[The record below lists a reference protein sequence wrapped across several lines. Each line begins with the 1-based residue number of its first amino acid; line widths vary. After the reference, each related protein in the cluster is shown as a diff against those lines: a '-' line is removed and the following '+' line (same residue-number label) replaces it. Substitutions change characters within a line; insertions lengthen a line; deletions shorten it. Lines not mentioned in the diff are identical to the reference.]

1 MKIDVHAHLMGR
13 AYYDA
18 MAKMAGVTSQTNR
31 YGRGLYKNGETVI
44 NINDEW
50 LDENHHVREMDKR
63 GIDLS
68 IVTLTTPNLYVFPK
82 DVQAEAAR
90 IANDEAVER
99 ARKFKGRILASASL
113 PLEDVAA
120 AVKEVDRVAPL
131 KEVAAISV
139 GSNVNGVP
147 LSDPRFEPVWAA
159 IDRHKMTVIEH
170 PNFPTFAKDL
180 PEYNLS
186 LMMGFYFDTQI
197 CITRMIVNGVFAR
210 YPNMK
215 FVVAHTGAGM
225 LAIMNRLANIPRN
238 YPDAQE
244 KMKHKGF
251 EEYAKNLYYDTCA
264 IGQNTLML
272 AHDYVGRE
280 HMMFGTDYPY
290 TPHTPKYVEDLP
302 ISAAD
307 KELMLGGN
315 AERVFG
321 LK

>member
-18 MAKMAGVTSQTNR
+18 MQKMAGVTSQTNR
-31 YGRGLYKNGETVI
+31 YGRGLFKNGETVI

-50 LDENHHVREMDKR
+50 LDEAHHVREMDKR

-82 DVQAEAAR
+82 EVQAEAAR
-90 IANDEAVER
+90 IANDEAIER
-99 ARKFKGRILASASL
+99 ARKYKGRILACASL
-113 PLEDVAA
+113 PLEDVPA
-120 AVKEVDRVAPL
+120 AVKEIERVGGM
-131 KEVAAISV
+131 KEVVGISI

-147 LSDPRFEPVWAA
+147 LSDARFEPVWAA
-159 IDRHKMTVIEH
+159 IDRHRMAVVEH

-180 PEYNLS
+180 PEYNLA

-215 FVVAHTGAGM
+215 FIVAHTGAGM
-225 LAIMNRLANIPRN
+225 LAIMHRLSRIPNN
-238 YPDAQE
+238 YPDAQA
-244 KMKHKGF
+244 KMQGKGF

-264 IGQNTLML
+264 VGQNTLML
-272 AHDYVGRE
+272 AHGYLGRE

-290 TPHTPKYVEDLP
+290 TPLTPGYVEDLP
-302 ISAAD
+302 ISAGD
-307 KELMLGGN
+307 KKAMLGDN

-321 LK
+321 LS

>member
-1 MKIDVHAHLMGR
+1 MKIDVHAHLMGKE
-13 AYYDA
+13 YYDA
-18 MAKMAGVTSQTNR
+18 MDRLAGTKRVPSRYGVTILK
-31 YGRGLYKNGETVI
+31 GDEVVI
-44 NINDEW
+44 NMNEEW
-50 LDENHHVREMDKR
+50 LDPAHNVREMDKR

-82 DVQAEAAR
+82 EVQAQAAR
-90 IANDEAVER
+90 LANDEGIER
-99 ARKFKGRILASASL
+99 ARKFPGRILLAASL
-113 PLEDVAA
+113 PFDDAPA
-120 AVKEVDRVAPL
+120 AVKEIDRVAGI
-131 KEVAAISV
+131 KEVVGISV

-147 LSDPRFEPVWAA
+147 LSDPRFEPIWAA
-159 IDRHKMTVIEH
+159 IDRHKMAVIEH

-197 CITRMIVNGVFAR
+197 CITRMICNGVFAR

-215 FVVAHTGAGM
+215 FIVAHTGAGM
-225 LAIMNRLANIPRN
+225 LAIMNRLASIPRN

-251 EEYAKNLYYDTCA
+251 EEYAKNLYYDTCS
-264 IGQNTLML
+264 IGQNGLML
-272 AHDYVGRE
+272 AHNYVGRE

-302 ISAAD
+302 LSPGD
-307 KELMLGGN
+307 KELCLGGN
-315 AERVFG
+315 AQRVFG
-321 LK
+321 L